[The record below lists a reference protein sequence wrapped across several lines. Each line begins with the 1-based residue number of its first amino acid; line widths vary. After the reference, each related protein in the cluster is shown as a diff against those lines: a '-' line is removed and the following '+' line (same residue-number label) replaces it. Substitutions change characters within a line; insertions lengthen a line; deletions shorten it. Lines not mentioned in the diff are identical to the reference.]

1 MTSVTE
7 LSVTGITVESL
18 YNNYTSNKYRINRRY
33 QRKLVWNVED
43 KQRLVESIFRSYPI
57 PLLLF
62 ADIKTT
68 QDRYFE
74 VIDGMQRI
82 NAIIYFIENR
92 ISCNGKFFDLESLSA
107 TKLLKDAAKL
117 VQKEPVF
124 SRAECLRF
132 TQYIVPSSVYEF
144 DSPEQVDEVFKRI
157 NSMGRYLSRQELR
170 VAGANGDFPTLVR
183 KIAANIRGD
192 SSQSDIFSLD
202 KMPFISLA
210 FSDDDLGIKVSE
222 ILWIKHGIITKE
234 MLRESRDEEIV
245 CDLIASTSLQ
255 EMPPSSSEIFN
266 EFYGYPTS
274 TTRSSEINAAIARVH
289 PEVIETQILQTL
301 DEFIKLFEA
310 VGATFV
316 SHCFTAPP
324 ARAPR
329 YFTAFFIALL
339 NLAFKRNRRITD
351 YVGIKRSLKG
361 VCDSLD
367 VGTGGNWSAS
377 NKERCV
383 NSLMGIID
391 PHCEDVDAN
400 DPSVTNWNT
409 RVDNILN
416 QSLIEQQL
424 YDFKIGVTDLGSTR
438 TFSDNTV
445 SKIVSTL
452 VAMANDGPNS
462 TGYVLMG
469 IADTK
474 SDADRVQHIYSHAYV
489 KRHGKYI
496 TGIEHDC
503 VCLGLTEDQLFSKIC
518 SSIDA
523 QPVDANTIRD
533 IKANIR
539 PVAYQGKSLIVAHLK
554 GSSQPRLYDA
564 KYVVRDGTS
573 NKELGMSDVQWLF
586 DRFRR

>member
-7 LSVTGITVESL
+7 LSVNGITVESL
-18 YNNYTSNKYRINRRY
+18 YNNYASNKYRINRRY

-62 ADIKTT
+62 ADIKTPH
-68 QDRYFE
+68 DRYFE

-92 ISCNGKFFDLESLSA
+92 ISCGERFFDLESLSA
-107 TKLLKDAAKL
+107 TKLLKDAGTL
-117 VQKEPVF
+117 VQRKPIF
-124 SRAECLRF
+124 SREECLRF

-144 DSPEQVDEVFKRI
+144 DTPQQVDEVFKRI

-170 VAGANGDFPTLVR
+170 VAGANGEFPTLVR
-183 KIAANIRGD
+183 KISANIRGD

-210 FSDDDLGIKVSE
+210 FSDEDLGIKVSE
-222 ILWIKHGIITKE
+222 IFWIKHGIITKE

-245 CDLIASTSLQ
+245 CDLIASTSLH

-266 EFYGYPTS
+266 EFYGYPSSTS
-274 TTRSSEINAAIARVH
+274 RSSEINAAIARVGA
-289 PEVIETQILQTL
+289 EQVEMQILETL
-301 DEFIKLFEA
+301 DEFTKIFDSL
-310 VGATFV
+310 GSTFV
-316 SHCFTAPP
+316 SQCFSAPP

-339 NLAFKRNRRITD
+339 NLAFKKNRRITD
-351 YVGIKRSLKG
+351 FVGVKRSLQN

-367 VGTGGNWSAS
+367 VGTGGNWSAA
-377 NKERCV
+377 NRERCV
-383 NSLMGIID
+383 NSLIGILD

-409 RVDNILN
+409 RIDNILN

-424 YDFKIGVTDLGSTR
+424 YDFKIGVTDLSPSGA
-438 TFSDNTV
+438 FSNPTI
-445 SKIVSTL
+445 SKITSTL
-452 VAMANDGPNS
+452 IAMANDGPS
-462 TGYVLMG
+462 SIGYVLVG

-474 SDADRVQHIYSHAYV
+474 ADADRVKDLYSHEYV
-489 KRHGKYI
+489 SRHGKCI
-496 TGIEHDC
+496 TGVEHDC
-503 VCLGLTEDQLFSKIC
+503 VCLGLSEDQLFSKIC
-518 SSIDA
+518 SAIDRE
-523 QPVDANTIRD
+523 PIDSNTLRE

-554 GSSQPRLYDA
+554 GSAEPRLYNG
-564 KYVVRDGTS
+564 KYFVRDGTS
-573 NKELGMSDVQWLF
+573 NKELEMSEVQWLF
-586 DRFRR
+586 ARFRK